1 MGLVQYEEVLVEAGY
16 DDIDFISDISGDE
29 LQDIG
34 ITKNGQLLDNIH
46 TYSWA
51 HLFLCVPLRP
61 RILCSISK
69 LIDAFNSSQNGLYNN
84 VFIDL

>member
-1 MGLVQYEEVLVEAGY
+1 MCNCCYCLAYNYALDFFHFSITLPLPFLQASVRVWLTSIGLVQYEEVLVEAGY

-46 TYSWA
+46 TYS
-51 HLFLCVPLRP
+51 
-61 RILCSISK
+61 
-69 LIDAFNSSQNGLYNN
+69 
-84 VFIDL
+84 